1 MKKILIDTNAY
12 TSFLAGDTH
21 VLDILGGTDIVYMSV
36 IVLGELYA
44 GFRGGS
50 REKENKSTLV
60 EFLSK
65 PTIKILNVTSNT
77 AEVFGVVKNNLKS
90 AGTPIP
96 ISDVWIA
103 SHGIETGAM
112 VVTYDSHFK
121 YVPGL
126 ILWDYEMN

>member
-12 TSFLAGDTH
+12 TSFLAGDKH
-21 VLDILGGTDIVYMSV
+21 ILNVLGESDVVYMSV

-44 GFRGGS
+44 GFRGGKKE
-50 REKENKSTLV
+50 RENKSTLA

-65 PTIKILNVTSNT
+65 PSIKILNVTSNT
-77 AEVFGVVKNNLKS
+77 AEVFGVVKDNLKS

-103 SHGIETGAM
+103 AHAIETGSM
-112 VVTYDSHFK
+112 VITYDNDFK
-121 YVPGL
+121 KVMGL
-126 ILWDYEMN
+126 LLWDWE